1 MVPRSWLASG
11 LALGA
16 VSFALWASQPLAAS
30 QNSASPG
37 QPAGSPAVVVLAWGA
52 GHGEVGLR
60 PAKPHQPADG
70 VTSVALA
77 ADGSTLLLDRVNHRV
92 VRLGPS
98 GSTSDAWVLTGA
110 PPDAED
116 LAVAQDG
123 AIGLYSPLRARLWV
137 HEGTQV
143 IAEVDVP
150 RGLRELVSIDFGPSR
165 LVLARTA
172 HQETYRLGSPS
183 TPQTLPSVLQSKR
196 EGAFELPDGAGVAT
210 KLDAQQRPVLIVIEN
225 GKDRAR
231 VLRSFSVSGKPVLS
245 ARVVGVQDGVACVRI
260 EHEHPG
266 SVIQTSRSVACLDTT
281 SGSKVLESDLG
292 LVDDV
297 YVPRRSFAMGGSPA
311 RLVFMQPRSDGL
323 HVTTWAVPR
332 AAEGGTP

>member
-1 MVPRSWLASG
+1 
-11 LALGA
+11 
-16 VSFALWASQPLAAS
+16 
-30 QNSASPG
+30 
-37 QPAGSPAVVVLAWGA
+37 
-52 GHGEVGLR
+52 
-60 PAKPHQPADG
+60 
-70 VTSVALA
+70 LA

-92 VRLGPS
+92 VRVGPT

-110 PPDAED
+110 PLDAED

-231 VLRSFSVSGKPVLS
+231 VLRSFSVSGTPVLS
-245 ARVVGVQDGVACVRI
+245 VRVVGVQDGIACVRL

-266 SVIQTSRSVACLDTT
+266 GVIQTSRSVACLDTT

-297 YVPRRSFAMGGSPA
+297 YVPRRSFAMGGSPP

-323 HVTTWAVPR
+323 HVTTWTVPR